1 MATTPAPSRTYT
13 VQQRYLPRSHRRA
26 SLSSRGLS
34 SLSHQDAIE
43 KLNTLQSN
51 AVALEAMRKS
61 GQGPKAE
68 FAITEM
74 IEYLDRIG
82 YSVCTAPPPRTDV

>member
-1 MATTPAPSRTYT
+1 MPAPPHTYT
-13 VQQRYLPRSHRRA
+13 VQKRYLPQNHRHVP
-26 SLSSRGLS
+26 LSSRESS
-34 SLSHQDAIE
+34 SLSHQNAIE

-61 GQGPKAE
+61 GQGPKAD

-74 IEYLDRIG
+74 VEYLGRIG
-82 YSVCTAPPPRTDV
+82 YSVCTTRRAGVKV